1 MCRKTLPLGRGPRS
15 SSQGINA
22 QFESGVKCDPSLEE
36 LTVSK
41 RSLPQRFVCWEH
53 DFKVPALYQVATVVR
68 ERVRASVDLKALLGQ
83 QRHPPKQVQTHLA
96 KQMQQVDG
104 YPILSDQTF
113 VVQVEVHN
121 AHKHGFSGCGH
132 AAETSS
138 HMHGVN

>member
-1 MCRKTLPLGRGPRS
+1 MCRKNLAVGWRS
-15 SSQGINA
+15 TKFEARYQR

-96 KQMQQVDG
+96 KQVQQVDG

-113 VVQVEVHN
+113 VVQVEVHH